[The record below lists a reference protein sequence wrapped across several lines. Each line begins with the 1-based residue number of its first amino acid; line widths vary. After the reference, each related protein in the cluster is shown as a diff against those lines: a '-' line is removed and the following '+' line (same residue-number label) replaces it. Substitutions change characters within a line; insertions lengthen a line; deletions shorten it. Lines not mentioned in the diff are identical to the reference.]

1 MNLPDRY
8 RGGDLLFSDG
18 GPVAL
23 PIGGRSHADRF
34 DVRHFIAIFRRRL
47 LLFGLVTALCTLLA
61 LIITMA
67 MPEQYRARADV
78 VINIDSA
85 TNLPGSDER
94 AAQEAKQAPAI
105 ATEIETLTSSRL
117 AGEVFDRLKLAENPR
132 FREAVLNPRSTLGN
146 LLERLGIRRSKQ
158 APDLTGKAFDDWFR
172 TSSTAWLRGRTEVER
187 IGDAYALGVT
197 ITAPDPVLAAELAN
211 GLAMAYGAEKVSS
224 KVADNE
230 EAIETLKSRMNE
242 LREQAQADFA
252 AVQQYRVSNNLLS
265 AAATGM
271 AEGEVS
277 TYNQE
282 VAAAR
287 ASASEDAARLAAA
300 RAQLG
305 RGTGNVGAG
314 TASTVV
320 NALRAQRAGLSAN
333 IAEMSKRYVP
343 SHPDLVAAKQQLA
356 DIDNQIDEEVG
367 RTIKALE
374 AQAATSRQRLASL
387 ETSRGS
393 TRSVLA
399 SNNRS
404 LVALE
409 DLSRKAAASQ
419 ALYESYLQRYNEV
432 AAQSGA
438 ERSNSRIISEARVP
452 GQPSSPRFALN
463 MAFGLVLGLLL
474 GGASALAAEA
484 SYAGFTTREDVEDRL
499 GIRFLATVPLL
510 NSTGSSSKNV
520 LDTVRNSP
528 GSLFN
533 ETLRGLLA
541 SIRQASSSRNQVI
554 AMTSA
559 VPDEGKTTL
568 SASLSYVVGRT
579 GERVCIVDC
588 DVVRRDFSQT
598 LQVAKDRP
606 GLREVLMGEVPFA
619 EAIVTDEAANISI
632 LPITTPFEPG
642 LRLMEKGRLNRLI
655 AKLREEFDTIILDCP
670 PVLPIAEVREIVT
683 LADNVVFIVR
693 WRKTKEVVVKAAL
706 KLLPLRRLS
715 DIGIVLNCVDL
726 KQKIR
731 FGYDDPTYLY
741 KKHGKYYEE

>member
-1 MNLPDRY
+1 MNLPERF

-18 GPVAL
+18 GPAAL
-23 PIGGRSHADRF
+23 PTGGRSNADRF
-34 DVRHFIAIFRRRL
+34 DIRHFIAIFRRRL
-47 LLFGLVTALCTLLA
+47 LLFGLVTALCTLLS
-61 LIITMA
+61 LVVTMA
-67 MPEQYRARADV
+67 MPEQFRARTDV

-85 TNLPGSDER
+85 TNLPGTDER
-94 AAQEAKQAPAI
+94 AAEEAKQAPAI
-105 ATEIETLTSSRL
+105 STEIETLTSSRL
-117 AGEVFDRLKLAENPR
+117 AGEVFDRLELAKDPR
-132 FREAVLNPRSTLGN
+132 FREAVLDPRSTLGN
-146 LLERLGIRRSKQ
+146 LLERLGVRRARS
-158 APDLTGKAFDDWFR
+158 PDRPAGKASDDGFR
-172 TSSTAWLRGRTEVER
+172 AAATAWLRGRTEVER

-211 GLAMAYGAEKVSS
+211 GLVQAYGAEKISS
-224 KVADNE
+224 KAADNE
-230 EAIETLKSRMNE
+230 EAIETLKSRMDE

-252 AVQQYRVSNNLLS
+252 AVQQYRVKNNLLS

-314 TASTVV
+314 TASAVV
-320 NALRAQRAGLSAN
+320 NALRAQRASLSAN
-333 IAEMSKRYVP
+333 IAQMSERYVP
-343 SHPDLVAAKQQLA
+343 GHPDLVAAREQLA
-356 DIDNQIDEEVG
+356 DIDRQIDEEVG

-374 AQAATSRQRLASL
+374 AQAATSRQRLTSL
-387 ETSRGS
+387 ETSRGA
-393 TRSVLA
+393 TRSALV

-438 ERSNSRIISEARVP
+438 ERSNARIISEARVP
-452 GQPSSPRFALN
+452 GAPSSPRFALN
-463 MAFGLVLGLLL
+463 MAFGLVMGLLL

-499 GIRFLATVPLL
+499 GIRFLAAVPLL
-510 NSTGSSSKNV
+510 GSTGAHSGGV

-533 ETLRGLLA
+533 ETLRGMLA

-568 SASLSYVVGRT
+568 SASLSYVLGRM

-598 LQVAKDRP
+598 LAVDPNRP
-606 GLREVLMGEVPFA
+606 GLREALMGDVPLA
-619 EAIVTDEAANISI
+619 DAIMTDEAAGVAI
-632 LPITTPFEPG
+632 LPITTPFDPG
-642 LRLMEKGRLNRLI
+642 VRLMEKGRLNRLI
-655 AKLREEFDTIILDCP
+655 ARLREEYDVIILDCP

-683 LADNVVFIVR
+683 LADNLVFIVR
-693 WRKTKEVVVKAAL
+693 WRKTREAVVKAAL

-715 DIGIVLNCVDL
+715 DIGIVLNGVDL
-726 KQKIR
+726 NRRIR